1 MSARRQDGR
10 VDSLPRLFLNTLSL
24 QPSSTRQE
32 DPMKGTSV
40 DAKRK
45 QDDDGGPTNPKAQKI
60 KSGSICYHTVNV
72 LGALQGTRI
81 RGIEVGDKKGVLYR
95 NGEGMVSM
103 SDNNY
108 WKDKQGKLTD
118 ALSSVQDTVFEIV
131 EGVIW
136 PSTDDRKDVEAVYGG
151 REGWINQLQSFRGC
165 TPEAAAVAVNSLNP
179 PEGTLIGHEYRLGM
193 MGSTPSD
200 KTKPMEDLNGN
211 ECKLKI
217 INLGPRW
224 QHLDLEVG
232 MVISPVELGKRIH
245 AKFLEDPRRIGYLAL
260 RSYLWIQ
267 HTGNK
272 TATHEVGDT
281 IHQNVY
287 ELLGGKES
295 LNCDK
300 AYYDIAETSEDIRR
314 YCLPESAD
322 TPFTPELAK
331 TVFDEITAQ
340 KSPKPPVSLWP
351 ILAQKGIAHGALKS
365 IMQKVVRFGAEM
377 IKLPD
382 EKMATAEDVMIA
394 TTLLCLS
401 TKGNGYLPNLHTSLR
416 GTTQACKRL
425 AIIAVED
432 SWFYGKYD
440 NSNVLRALT
449 AFALATMRLHDYHI
463 NKKVARVI
471 ALRAKSLVE
480 SPQIVAWRTD
490 NDSKAGTHKNVSVTW
505 EHMDNTAKL
514 MRILRS
520 FEGDMQMLE
529 TAASMSRNGEL
540 RVRVRDNLVKR
551 PAQMPLEHMIDQHV
565 YQGIGHMVI
574 NMDTSKV
581 AADNDTTKPLGPR
594 FRTIF
599 GMVTGYNPRLAK
611 HELQENESPIKE
623 VRTSQEL
630 ISLRVFQDQHK
641 RIPQKEQNL
650 QIATASILVDPAIIA
665 QAVGPLSVTIS
676 QKEYKSGQTDE
687 DKALDKKDGI
697 EDAASANWKL
707 FVILGNISAEEVVI
721 HVPQAHIG
729 EQRKKPQ
736 IPATVRRLAIQKV
749 RDYESVNFKSKM
761 MPEYNS
767 ARYNKDKGAWE
778 IFIKKSIKDANRNAA
793 STSEDQN
800 TNGAKNVLDEVV
812 GSFGNPEGNSDKKN
826 GDVTPPILWSW
837 DNPIPVSVPFFV
849 CPPKDSPER
858 PLDDTDKGIEVAK
871 RTIRAERISPL
882 TLNLR
887 DVPQDQARVDV
898 ATLDEEIRS
907 IIDMMG
913 VRAREQNIPE
923 QKVHMRFLSCIS
935 ASYDNIALPLP
946 SRQGGLSENELFPAK
961 GDWIVYRALLLLA
974 ALAPSALQS
983 SSPSKLSFHVNDAR
997 VLRHVESLIK
1007 KSINDANR
1015 NAASTSEDQNTNDAK
1030 NVLDEVV
1037 GSFGNP
1043 EGKKPRPHQQLLIDE
1058 MLVRDERS
1066 MSTRGTFLSLDTGAG
1081 KTAIATL
1088 YALNYVAE
1096 HPNCKRIVWFTKKK
1110 IADNTMNEI
1119 MSWGIKSVRIL
1130 NTTDQKST
1138 LDGHFDELITIVNIE
1153 RFSQPLP
1160 KPKKG
1165 EANEPAGRD
1174 KLTNYLVELAQD
1186 TLFVADEV
1194 HELYNTG
1201 IGTSN
1206 LLQIISVCPKY
1217 VCMTATP
1224 AASPSQIMAREWLKG
1239 TVNFPVESNHD
1250 ILVASASM
1258 VAGRMD
1264 LKIKDVDE
1272 DMYVNPTPET
1282 YMDHM
1287 RALEEPGG
1295 WDKAARIARE
1305 GIFNRMVDVVINEA
1319 VEDRKTNPGGGVLVF
1334 MNNETEREKMIRA
1347 VKGHIEEN
1355 NHNFSVS
1362 SRNANSNIDPTF
1374 GVVVTTMQDTAGYNM
1389 QRLGS
1394 IVKSVYASNAARR
1407 HQLRGRIKRI
1417 GQKRETVRY
1426 VTVIPGRTILELLYK
1441 KHLAV
1446 EAVNASLDALA
1457 KQFIAENPKAMD
1469 TSE

>member
-1 MSARRQDGR
+1 MKVVMSARKQDGR

-32 DPMKGTSV
+32 DLMKGTSV

-45 QDDDGGPTNPKAQKI
+45 PDGDGGPTPKAQKLNQ
-60 KSGSICYHTVNV
+60 GPICYHTVNV
-72 LGALQGTRI
+72 LGAEAGTRI
-81 RGIEVGDKKGVLYR
+81 RGIEVSDKKGVLYR
-95 NGEGMVSM
+95 DGTNISM
-103 SDNNY
+103 TEKNQKF
-108 WKDKQGKLTD
+108 WTD
-118 ALSSVQDTVFEIV
+118 SKGRLSNALSSVQGTVFEIV

-136 PSTDDRKDVEAVYGG
+136 PSTDDRTDVETVYGG
-151 REGWINQLQSFRGC
+151 RAAWINQLQIFRKC
-165 TPEAAAVAVNSLNP
+165 TLKDATHAVDSLNP
-179 PEGTLIGHEYRLGM
+179 PEGTDIGHEYRLGM
-193 MGSTPSD
+193 MGSKPSD
-200 KTKPMEDLNGN
+200 KTKPMTDLEGK

-217 INLGPRW
+217 IKLGPKW
-224 QHLDLEVG
+224 QHLDLKVG
-232 MVISPVELGKRIH
+232 TVISPVELGKLIDK
-245 AKFLEDPRRIGYLAL
+245 KFQDDRTKIGYLAL
-260 RSYLWIQ
+260 RSYLWIKD
-267 HTGNK
+267 TGNE
-272 TATHEVGDT
+272 TVTHVIGDT
-281 IHQNVY
+281 IHQDVY
-287 ELLGGKES
+287 ELLGGRES

-300 AYYDIAETSEDIRR
+300 AYYNIAEDPEDIRR

-340 KSPKPPVSLWP
+340 TTRPKPPVSLWP
-351 ILAQKGIAHGALKS
+351 ILAQKGITHGALKS
-365 IMQKVVRFGAEM
+365 IMQKVVRFGAKM

-382 EKMATAEDVMIA
+382 ETLATAEDVMMA

-401 TKGNGYLPNLHTSLR
+401 TKGNGYLPQLHTSLR
-416 GTTQACKRL
+416 GITQACKRL

-432 SWFYGKYD
+432 SWFYGEHD
-440 NSNVLRALT
+440 HSNVLRALT
-449 AFALATMRLHDYHI
+449 AFALATVHLDDYHI

-471 ALRAKSLVE
+471 ALHAKSLVE
-480 SPQIVAWRTD
+480 SPQIVTWRTD
-490 NDSKAGTHKNVSVTW
+490 NDSQAGAHSNVSVTW
-505 EHMDNTAKL
+505 EHMDETARL

-520 FEGDMQMLE
+520 FDSDMKMLE
-529 TAASMSRNGEL
+529 TAAKMSQNGKL
-540 RVRVRDNLVKR
+540 RVRVRDDLVTR
-551 PAQMPLEHMIDQHV
+551 PAQMPLKHMIDQHV

-581 AADNDTTKPLGPR
+581 AADNAATKPLGPR
-594 FRTIF
+594 FKTIF
-599 GMVTGYNPRLAK
+599 EIVTGYNPRLAK
-611 HELQENESPIKE
+611 HALQENESPIKE

-630 ISLRVFQDQHK
+630 ISLRVFEDQHK
-641 RIPQKEQNL
+641 RIPQEEQNL

-676 QKEYKSGQTDE
+676 QNEYKDGQTDE
-687 DKALDKKDGI
+687 DKALDEKDEI
-697 EDAASANWKL
+697 EDAESPKVWKL

-729 EQRKKPQ
+729 EQRKKPK
-736 IPATVRRLAIQKV
+736 IPATVRRLAIEKV
-749 RDYESVNFKSKM
+749 RNYESVEFKSKM

-767 ARYNKDKGAWE
+767 AKYNKDEGTWE
-778 IFIKKSIKDANRNAA
+778 VFPYK
-793 STSEDQN
+793 QH
-800 TNGAKNVLDEVV
+800 
-812 GSFGNPEGNSDKKN
+812 SDKTPPVQFMLADK
-826 GDVTPPILWSW
+826 TPPILWSW
-837 DNPIPVSVPFFV
+837 DDPIPVSVPFFV
-849 CPPKDSPER
+849 CPPKDSSER
-858 PLDDTDKGIEVAK
+858 PLDDTDEGIEVAK
-871 RTIRAERISPL
+871 RTICAKRISPL
-882 TLNLR
+882 VLNLQ
-887 DVPQDQARVDV
+887 DIPQDQAQVDV
-898 ATLDEEIRS
+898 ATLDKEIRS

-913 VRAREQNIPE
+913 DRAREQNIPK
-923 QKVHMRFLSCIS
+923 QKVYTRLLSCIS
-935 ASYDNIALPLP
+935 ASYDDIALPLP
-946 SRQGGLSENELFPAK
+946 SRKGGLSENELFPAK

-983 SSPSKLSFHVNDAR
+983 NSPSKLSFHVNDAR

-1015 NAASTSEDQNTNDAK
+1015 TAASASENQNTNRAK
-1030 NVLDEVV
+1030 KIFDEVV
-1037 GSFGNP
+1037 GSFI
-1043 EGKKPRPHQQLLIDE
+1043 KPGARKPQPHQQLLIDE

-1066 MSTRGTFLSLDTGAG
+1066 MSTQGTFLSLDTGAG

-1088 YALNYVAE
+1088 YALHYVAE
-1096 HPNCKRIVWFTKKK
+1096 HPNCKRIVWFTKKN
-1110 IADNTMNEI
+1110 IADNTKIEI
-1119 MSWGIKSVRIL
+1119 MAWGIESVSIFDIA
-1130 NTTDQKST
+1130 NQKSA
-1138 LDGHFDELITIVNIE
+1138 LDGHFDELITIVNTE
-1153 RFSQPLP
+1153 RFSNAPP
-1160 KPKKG
+1160 NSKKG
-1165 EANEPAGRD
+1165 EVDESAGRD
-1174 KLTNYLVELAQD
+1174 KLTNYLVALAQD

-1224 AASPSQIMAREWLKG
+1224 AASPSQTMAREWLKG

-1258 VAGRMD
+1258 VAGRMN
-1264 LKIKDVDE
+1264 LNIKDDNVDIL
-1272 DMYVNPTPET
+1272 YNPTEET
-1282 YMDHM
+1282 RSAHY

-1305 GIFNRMVDVVINEA
+1305 GIFDRMVGVVIKEA
-1319 VEDRKTNPGGGVLVF
+1319 MDDRKTNPGGGVLVF
-1334 MNNETEREKMIRA
+1334 MNNEAERNEMIQA
-1347 VKGHIEEN
+1347 VEGLIEEKEY
-1355 NHNFSVS
+1355 NFSVS
-1362 SRNANSNIDPTF
+1362 SRNANSNIDPRF

-1394 IVKSVYASNAARR
+1394 IVKSVYASNASRR

-1426 VTVIPGRTILELLYK
+1426 VTVVPAQTILELLYQ

>member
-1 MSARRQDGR
+1 MCYIKVYLKTLVRYTKFVMSMRRQDGR

-40 DAKRK
+40 DAPQGDDKKRK
-45 QDDDGGPTNPKAQKI
+45 PQKNEDGPNPKAQKI

-72 LGALQGTRI
+72 LGASQGTRI

-95 NGEGMVSM
+95 NGEGRVSM

-151 REGWINQLQSFRGC
+151 REGWINQLQGFRGC
-165 TPEAAAVAVNSLNP
+165 TPEAAAVAVNSLDP
-179 PEGTLIGHEYRLGM
+179 PEGTHIGHEYRLGM
-193 MGSTPSD
+193 MGATPSD
-200 KTKPMEDLNGN
+200 NTKPMKDLQGN

-267 HTGNK
+267 HAGNK
-272 TATHEVGDT
+272 TVTHEVGDT
-281 IHQNVY
+281 IHQDVY
-287 ELLGGKES
+287 ELLGGEES

-300 AYYDIAETSEDIRR
+300 EYYDIAESSQDIRR

-351 ILAQKGIAHGALKS
+351 ILAQKGITHGALKS

-382 EKMATAEDVMIA
+382 ERLATAEDVMIA

-432 SWFYGKYD
+432 SWFYGEYD
-440 NSNVLRALT
+440 HSNVLRALT

-490 NDSKAGTHKNVSVTW
+490 NDSKAGAHKNVSVTW

-520 FEGDMQMLE
+520 FEGDMKMLE
-529 TAASMSRNGEL
+529 TAASMSWKGEL

-581 AADNDTTKPLGPR
+581 AADNYVTKPLGPR

-611 HELQENESPIKE
+611 HELYEDESPIKE

-630 ISLRVFQDQHK
+630 ISLRVFEDQYK
-641 RIPQKEQNL
+641 RIPQEEQNL

-665 QAVGPLSVTIS
+665 QAVGPLRVTIS
-676 QKEYKSGQTDE
+676 QNEHRNGQTHE
-687 DKALDKKDGI
+687 DKARDKKDGI
-697 EDAASANWKL
+697 EDVNPSNWKL
-707 FVILGNISAEEVVI
+707 IVILGNISAEEVVI

-729 EQRKKPQ
+729 EQRKKRQ

-749 RDYESVNFKSKM
+749 RDYESIKFKSKM

-778 IFIKKSIKDANRNAA
+778 VHSNK
-793 STSEDQN
+793 
-800 TNGAKNVLDEVV
+800 
-812 GSFGNPEGNSDKKN
+812 GS
-826 GDVTPPILWSW
+826 DVTPPIQWSW

-849 CPPKDSPER
+849 CPPKNSSER
-858 PLDDTDKGIEVAK
+858 PLNDTDEGIEAAK

-882 TLNLR
+882 ILNLR
-887 DVPQDQARVDV
+887 DVPQDQAQVNV
-898 ATLDEEIRS
+898 LTLDKEIRS
-907 IIDMMG
+907 IIGMMG
-913 VRAREQNIPE
+913 DRAREQNIPE

-935 ASYDNIALPLP
+935 ASYNSIALPLP
-946 SRQGGLSENELFPAK
+946 SRDGGLSENELFPAK
-961 GDWIVYRALLLLA
+961 GDWIVYRAFLLLA
-974 ALAPSALQS
+974 ALVPSALQS

-997 VLRHVESLIK
+997 ILRHVESLIK

-1015 NAASTSEDQNTNDAK
+1015 TAASASEDQNTNGAK

-1037 GSFGNP
+1037 GSFGNKTETNP

-1096 HPNCKRIVWFTKKK
+1096 HPNCKRIVWFTKRK
-1110 IADNTMNEI
+1110 IADNTMSEI
-1119 MSWGIKSVRIL
+1119 MSWGIKSVSVFD
-1130 NTTDQKST
+1130 TVGSKST
-1138 LDGHFDELITIVNIE
+1138 LDGHFDKLITIVNVE
-1153 RFSQPLP
+1153 RFSL
-1160 KPKKG
+1160 
-1165 EANEPAGRD
+1165 PAGRD

-1194 HELYNTG
+1194 HELYNAG

-1239 TVNFPVESNHD
+1239 TVNFPVESIDD

-1264 LKIKDVDE
+1264 LKIEEIDE
-1272 DMYVNPTPET
+1272 DIYVDPTPET
-1282 YMDHM
+1282 RMDHM

-1305 GIFNRMVDVVINEA
+1305 GIFDRMVDVVINEA

-1334 MNNETEREKMIRA
+1334 MNNEAEREKMIRA
-1347 VKGHIEEN
+1347 VEGRIKEN
-1355 NHNFSVS
+1355 NHIFSVS

-1457 KQFIAENPKAMD
+1457 KQFIAENTKAMD